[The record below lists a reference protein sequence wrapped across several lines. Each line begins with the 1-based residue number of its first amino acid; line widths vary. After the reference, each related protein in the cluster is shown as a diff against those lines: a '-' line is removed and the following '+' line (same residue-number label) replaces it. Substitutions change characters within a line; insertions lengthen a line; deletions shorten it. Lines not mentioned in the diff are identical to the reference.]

1 MRTATRLLV
10 VVLALAFLPAAPAA
24 AAACLPAGGATIPAA
39 KPAQGDFMIS
49 GRGWGHGVGMS
60 QYGARG
66 AGNLGCTAAQIL
78 TTYYP
83 GTAIGSGSLG
93 RNLRVSLATDA
104 RSVPVEALDGTVSWV
119 LCSPGCAP
127 LVNQG
132 QGTTWTVAIQSNGS
146 YRLLEGSRVV
156 WQGGSP
162 SARLELRL
170 NNRVTRV
177 RVSTAY
183 RYKWGTIEFRSRS
196 DQLGRAYVTAV
207 LPMDHYLYGLS
218 EVPSSWPA
226 ATLQAQAIAGRSYAL
241 RRAQAYGGN
250 RPGCICDV
258 YATVVDQHF
267 TGYEKAAEPTYGQRW
282 TAAVAATAGQ
292 VLRYG
297 SAIAETYYSS
307 SHGGYSESSEF
318 VWGGAV
324 PYLRPVDD
332 TRWELASS
340 NPAGNLTW
348 SQTYSAAQLG
358 AAFGV
363 GVAQSV
369 TLPNPKGHGGR
380 IGDPARGAGGV
391 IIQGTG
397 GRRHLSGEDFRRTL
411 GLKSTLFTVTGGVP
425 QLTWSR
431 WAEHPGSGLSAPAVV
446 SWGEGRS
453 DLFAIDGDGRL
464 VQRWFVSGSGWG
476 PAGGWH
482 GLGAP
487 PGVRLVGQPAVASQ
501 EPWSLDVFARG
512 SDDALWQRSYR
523 PGKGWSAWLSRGGV
537 LTSSPGAVS
546 WGRGHVAVVVVGS
559 DRAVWLKSWTAT
571 GSWTRWVSL
580 GGTATSA
587 PGVASW
593 EPGRLDVFVRG
604 VNESLYHRTVVDGR
618 PVSAWLSQGG
628 VLTGDGRPD
637 AVSWGRG
644 RFDVFVVGAG
654 GSSVYRRA
662 YHRGYGWLPTSGYE
676 RLGAPVG
683 SLLSGTAVR
692 SWRPGQLEFFVTDTS
707 GRVWHRWTT

>member
-1 MRTATRLLV
+1 MKRIAGGVCLLL
-10 VVLALAFLPAAPAA
+10 LALAAVPADLAHGSDLAA
-24 AAACLPAGGATIPAA
+24 AAAPTAAAAGDTTPASVADTAAAAPTAPGVLVVDSGDAGPDGVAEALADVPRARVDDLGVDDYVRVTVPRDHVAEAARVLRADGDIGSVEPDPIASAVAFRPTDPQYASQWSAGRIGLPSAWDVTLGAPSIVVAVLDTGVDTSHPELRGATVPGLNLVSSGPPVDRHGHGTEVAGVIAARLGNGVGGVGVCPRCSVMPVKVLDDDGHGPLSVIAAGIVAAADRGAHVINLSLGSFQSSSLLEAAVAHARARWAVVVAAAGNYGQVGGGQRPLYPAA
-39 KPAQGDFMIS
+39 YPGVIS
-49 GRGWGHGVGMS
+49 VAASDADDRIYPWSSTGSWVAVAAPGCTVTATVLAAAGLVCGTSVAAPVVSGVLGLAMT
-60 QYGARG
+60 AERG
-66 AGNLGCTAAQIL
+66 AG
-78 TTYYP
+78 
-83 GTAIGSGSLG
+83 
-93 RNLRVSLATDA
+93 RA
-104 RSVPVEALDGTVSWV
+104 RYE
-119 LCSPGCAP
+119 
-127 LVNQG
+127 
-132 QGTTWTVAIQSNGS
+132 
-146 YRLLEGSRVV
+146 
-156 WQGGSP
+156 
-162 SARLELRL
+162 
-170 NNRVTRV
+170 
-177 RVSTAY
+177 
-183 RYKWGTIEFRSRS
+183 
-196 DQLGRAYVTAV
+196 TAV
-207 LPMDHYLYGLS
+207 LSTTAPVTPAKRIRHGRVDAAAALRTIATLLGKQ
-218 EVPSSWPA
+218 PA
-226 ATLQAQAIAGRSYAL
+226 AL
-241 RRAQAYGGN
+241 R
-250 RPGCICDV
+250 
-258 YATVVDQHF
+258 
-267 TGYEKAAEPTYGQRW
+267 
-282 TAAVAATAGQ
+282 
-292 VLRYG
+292 
-297 SAIAETYYSS
+297 
-307 SHGGYSESSEF
+307 
-318 VWGGAV
+318 WGGWQT
-324 PYLRPVDD
+324 L
-332 TRWELASS
+332 S
-340 NPAGNLTW
+340 PA
-348 SQTYSAAQLG
+348 
-358 AAFGV
+358 
-363 GVAQSV
+363 
-369 TLPNPKGHGGR
+369 P
-380 IGDPARGAGGV
+380 
-391 IIQGTG
+391 
-397 GRRHLSGEDFRRTL
+397 
-411 GLKSTLFTVTGGVP
+411 
-425 QLTWSR
+425 
-431 WAEHPGSGLSAPAVV
+431 SAPAVV

-692 SWRPGQLEFFVTDTS
+692 SWRPGQLEVFVT
-707 GRVWHRWTT
+707 